1 MEVSAHHLGEIARV
15 RERDSNRDTQAEAI
29 LQQSKLVCLAW
40 PLHAWGDGLEHIM
53 PLFLRQIGMDL
64 CDVPRRKVPDLDRL
78 EDIGFREKEENGAQG
93 GQDGE
98 SMSVRVTANC
108 SQMA

>member
-1 MEVSAHHLGEIARV
+1 
-15 RERDSNRDTQAEAI
+15 
-29 LQQSKLVCLAW
+29 
-40 PLHAWGDGLEHIM
+40 M

-78 EDIGFREKEENGAQG
+78 QDIGFLEKEENGAQG

-108 SQMA
+108 SQMV